1 MNTEFFIARHILSVR
16 KGSFSRP
23 VVRIAVLSIALSV
36 MVMIVAVA
44 MVTGFQKE
52 IREKVIGF
60 GAHVQISHYD
70 ANNSYESSPVSVQQP
85 FYPSLQE
92 EEGIRHIQVFAIKAG
107 IIKTETEIE
116 GVVLKGVG
124 RDFDG
129 TFFDDKLIEG
139 KSIQISDAG
148 KTNEVLIS
156 KTQADR
162 LKLKTGDD
170 LVMYFISAGQDH
182 PGVRKFKVCGIYD
195 TGLEEFDKTYVIG
208 DIRHIQKLNQWDS
221 TMVGG
226 FEVFIDDFDRLDELS
241 EQVYNSVGYDLDAR
255 SIRDLY
261 PQIFDWLEFQDV
273 NVAIIIILMIFVSVI
288 NMISTL
294 LIIIIEKT
302 NMIGILKS
310 MGSRNWSIRKV
321 FLMVSAYLVG
331 SGLLWGNLIGLSL
344 CLLQKYFGF
353 LTLDPA
359 SYYVKVVPVNL
370 TLMNVLLINAGTII
384 ICLVALIVP
393 TFIITRISPV
403 KAIRME

>member
-1 MNTEFFIARHILSVR
+1 
-16 KGSFSRP
+16 
-23 VVRIAVLSIALSV
+23 
-36 MVMIVAVA
+36 MIVAVA

-60 GAHVQISHYD
+60 GAHIQISHYD
-70 ANNSYESSPVSVQQP
+70 ANNSYESSPVSVHQD
-85 FYPSLQE
+85 FYPSLAS
-92 EEGIRHIQVFAIKAG
+92 EEGIRHVQVFALKAG

-124 RDFDG
+124 SDYDP
-129 TFFDDKLIEG
+129 TFFEDKIVDG
-139 KSIQISDAG
+139 KPLVVSDSG
-148 KTNEVLIS
+148 RTNDVLIS

-162 LKLKTGDD
+162 LKLKAGDD
-170 LVMYFISAGQDH
+170 LLMYFISAGQTH
-182 PGVRKFKVCGIYD
+182 PGVRKFHVCGVYD
-195 TGLEEFDKTYVIG
+195 TGLEEFDKTYILG

-226 FEVFIDDFDRLDELS
+226 FEVFIDDFDRLDEMA
-241 EQVYNSVGYDLDAR
+241 ERVYSSVGYDLDAR

-261 PQIFDWLEFQDV
+261 PQIFDWLAFQDV

-302 NMIGILKS
+302 SMIGIMKS
-310 MGSRNWSIRKV
+310 LGARNWSIRKV
-321 FLMVSAYLVG
+321 FLMVSAWLVG
-331 SGLLWGNLIGLSL
+331 NGLLWGNLVGIAL
-344 CLLQKYFGF
+344 CLLQQQFGF

-370 TLMNVLLINAGTII
+370 DVVNILLINGGTVL
-384 ICLVALIVP
+384 ICLLALIIP
-393 TFIITRISPV
+393 TFIITRIQPV